1 MKKLI
6 DDLLKLQTLQTAAA
20 KDAKPSPQI
29 AALRAEIPLPIL
41 AHFDRLVAR
50 GKKGIA
56 VIRRQVCSACHVQV
70 PRNVELTLMHGGDI
84 QLCENCGCYLA
95 LPETA
100 PVELPKLATKARRK
114 RAVAVAAA

>member
-6 DDLLKLQTLQTAAA
+6 DNLLKLQALQTTAAA
-20 KDAKPSPQI
+20 DAKPSPQI

-41 AHFDRLVAR
+41 GHFDRLVIR

-56 VIRRQVCSACHVQV
+56 VIRHQVCSACHVQV
-70 PRNVELTLMHGGDI
+70 PRNVELILMQGGDI

-95 LPETA
+95 LPEAA
-100 PVELPKLATKARRK
+100 PVEPPKPAPKARRK
-114 RAVAVAAA
+114 RAVAVAA